1 MPPDQ
6 QQPGPTS
13 SPSSLG
19 AEPTGSARPTG
30 PRWRR
35 LTLHAL
41 FAAAVLVAVHVAGA
55 PLGTALT
62 PPITAMLLVGAVVIS
77 ALPRHAYLIAGLTGL
92 AVLTQWV
99 SMRYFAYHLLLLGGA
114 YLLRRRPWLLAAFV
128 VLGGVVI
135 PKEFFR
141 LFYHFPFLHDWINSF
156 LLAHFMVV
164 VAYWH
169 RAQKRG
175 RAGETGFA
183 GWLALFMFPTSA
195 PNPINFAPSDIWRAR
210 SDDAR
215 AVVRSLG
222 ILSLK
227 AGVVVAMAYLA
238 PRLRLM
244 DQTPAQVM
252 ALSFPQLWA
261 STMWSYLHVALTLSG
276 TADVVI
282 VVARLYGW
290 QLPHSFRFALL
301 AWNPVELWR
310 RWAIYNR
317 KLLLTL
323 VYFPLGGGE
332 RHRMLNVMAT
342 FLASAFVLHSGW
354 VGSKYW
360 EVGAGGWRD
369 QTAYFL
375 LQGAAVCACLWLW
388 QLRGKDPQADR
399 ELRWSW
405 GRVACTVAT
414 QAMSAWMHIIVL
426 TPEVEWLDRWRL
438 MARCLGLLW

>member
-6 QQPGPTS
+6 QQPAPPP
-13 SPSSLG
+13 PSSLG
-19 AEPTGSARPTG
+19 AGAVPAAPA
-30 PRWRR
+30 PRAGRR
-35 LTLHAL
+35 LLLHAL
-41 FAAAVLVAVHVAGA
+41 FAAAVLVGVHVAGA

-62 PPITAMLLVGAVVIS
+62 PQITGVLLVGAVVIS
-77 ALPRHAYLIAGLTGL
+77 ALPRHAYLVAGLTGL

-99 SMRYFAYHLLLLGGA
+99 AVRYFVYHLLLLAGA
-114 YLLRRRPWLLAAFV
+114 YALRSRPRMLAVFV
-128 VLGGVVI
+128 LLGGVVI

-141 LFYHFPFLHDWINSF
+141 LFYHWLFLHDWINAF

-169 RAQKRG
+169 RARQRG

-183 GWLALFMFPTSA
+183 AWLALFMFPTNA
-195 PNPINFAPSDIWRAR
+195 PNPMNFAPSDIWRPR
-210 SDDAR
+210 SEDAR
-215 AVVRSLG
+215 AVVKSLG
-222 ILSLK
+222 FLAAK
-227 AGVVVAMAYLA
+227 AAVVVAMARLA
-238 PRLRLM
+238 PHLRLQ

-252 ALSFPQLWA
+252 ALPFLGLWA
-261 STMWSYLHVALTLSG
+261 STLWSYLHVALTLSG

-317 KLLLTL
+317 KLLLNL

-332 RHRMLNVMAT
+332 RRRMLNVMAT
-342 FLASAFVLHSGW
+342 FLASAFLLHSGW

-369 QTAYFL
+369 QTVYFL
-375 LQGAAVCACLWLW
+375 LQGLAVCACLGLW
-388 QLRGKDPQADR
+388 QLTGKDPQADR

-405 GRVACTVAT
+405 GRVAGTVAT

-426 TPEVEWLDRWRL
+426 TPEVAWLDRWRL
-438 MARCLGLLW
+438 MARCLGLWW